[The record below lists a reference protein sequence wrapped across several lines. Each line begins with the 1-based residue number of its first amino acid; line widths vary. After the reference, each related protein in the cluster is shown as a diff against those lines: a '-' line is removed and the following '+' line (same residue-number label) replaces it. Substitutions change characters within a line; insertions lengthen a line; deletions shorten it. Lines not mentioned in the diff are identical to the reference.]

1 MQNRKLITCKLDT
14 YFFLHSHCPSDPE
27 PKTVRTGRKMSLAAD
42 FVAESQ
48 NGRNETSGQSK
59 NDCPEVFIC
68 TRSRGRTGTTLLSLV
83 FETNASTDSAIRAV
97 SPAQADRS
105 ASDAY
110 AMNREDKD
118 RRFSQLFKK

>member
-42 FVAESQ
+42 SVAESQ

-68 TRSRGRTGTTLLSLV
+68 TRSR
-83 FETNASTDSAIRAV
+83 I
-97 SPAQADRS
+97 
-105 ASDAY
+105 
-110 AMNREDKD
+110 
-118 RRFSQLFKK
+118 